1 LDRKS
6 LGIVTPATGENYSQI
21 GESAEEI
28 HEAQT
33 GHGAPNEVTGNDRP
47 QRRPRA
53 AKVVAVPERRPR
65 KDDEQEPD
73 LQKERDVDQP
83 PNQKITLELMFALD
97 G

>member
-1 LDRKS
+1 M
-6 LGIVTPATGENYSQI
+6 TPATSENHSQI

-28 HEAQT
+28 DEAQT
-33 GHGAPNEVTGNDRP
+33 GHGASNEVTGNDWP

-53 AKVVAVPERRPR
+53 AKVVAVPEGRPR

-83 PNQKITLELMFALD
+83 ANQKITLELMFALD